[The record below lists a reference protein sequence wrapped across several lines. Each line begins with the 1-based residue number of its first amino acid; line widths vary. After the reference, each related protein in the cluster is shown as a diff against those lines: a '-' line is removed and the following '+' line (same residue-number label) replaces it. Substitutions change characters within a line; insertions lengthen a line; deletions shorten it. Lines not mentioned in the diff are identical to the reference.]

1 MGVSEILASIT
12 ALEFFYS
19 QAPLAMRSVTSSL
32 NLFMNA
38 LGEFIT
44 RFIIA
49 VACILKT
56 CILFLGSWITIPL
69 LMIVNSDP
77 NNEWVPTNIDQGHL
91 EWYFFL
97 LAALMA
103 VNQVL
108 FVKVS
113 DGYQYVTHDE
123 LVAAT

>member
-1 MGVSEILASIT
+1 
-12 ALEFFYS
+12 
-19 QAPLAMRSVTSSL
+19 
-32 NLFMNA
+32 
-38 LGEFIT
+38 
-44 RFIIA
+44 
-49 VACILKT
+49 
-56 CILFLGSWITIPL
+56 
-69 LMIVNSDP
+69 MIVNSDP

-113 DGYQYVTHDE
+113 DKYRYVTHAE
-123 LVAAT
+123 LVAPN